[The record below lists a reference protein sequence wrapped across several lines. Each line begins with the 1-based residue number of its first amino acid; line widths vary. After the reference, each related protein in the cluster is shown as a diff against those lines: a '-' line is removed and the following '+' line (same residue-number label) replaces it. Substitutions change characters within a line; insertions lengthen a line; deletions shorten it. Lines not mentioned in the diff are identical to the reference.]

1 MKRETTIIIIAMVTL
16 MITGLLMV
24 YSVGSLRNPETMIVI
39 KHLTYMSIGF
49 IGFLVMSRFDYHYLG
64 SPMLLRY
71 IVLGTLLLLGL
82 TFVPGFRLTMGGAS
96 RWIGWRFISF
106 QPSELA
112 KFSLVL
118 LLAVRLTQYQDKIK
132 GFFTGFIMPFTI
144 AGVFVGIV
152 IAQKDLGIP
161 MIMMMA
167 TFIMVWVA
175 GTRKLYLI
183 GSAAIPVAGLI
194 PLIMTSGYR
203 MERMRAFLD
212 PWSDRENTGYQ
223 LIQSLAAFAQG
234 GFWGRG
240 AGAGEQKLGYL
251 PAAHTDFV
259 YAVIGEEFGLVGTA
273 LILGL
278 FALII
283 YAAFRIA
290 ANACDLFGTLLATGI
305 TSLITGQALFIMA
318 VTLGMLP
325 TKGLPLPFV
334 SYGGTALIV
343 SLSMMGVLVNVGVQA
358 YERQPQRKSTK
369 SRKSNLQTPRKI
381 GKTSPVPAQAR
392 FNI

>member
-1 MKRETTIIIIAMVTL
+1 MKRETTIVIMAMVTL

-24 YSVGSLRNPETMIVI
+24 YSVGSLRNPESMLVI
-39 KHLTYMSIGF
+39 KHLIYMSVGF

-64 SPMLLRY
+64 SPMILRY

-96 RWIGWRFISF
+96 RWIGWRFVSF

-144 AGVFVGIV
+144 ASVFVGIV

-161 MIMMMA
+161 LMMLA
-167 TFIMVWVA
+167 TTFIMVWVA
-175 GTRKLYLI
+175 GARKLYLI
-183 GSAAIPVAGLI
+183 GSAIIPVLGFI

-203 MERMRAFLD
+203 MDRMRIFLD

-223 LIQSLAAFAQG
+223 LIQSLSAFAQG

-251 PAAHTDFV
+251 PAAHTDFI
-259 YAVIGEEFGLVGTA
+259 YAVVGEEFGFVGTA
-273 LILGL
+273 LTLLL

-290 ANACDLFGTLLATGI
+290 ANASDLFGALLATGI

-334 SYGGTALIV
+334 SYGGSALIV
-343 SLSMMGVLVNVGVQA
+343 SLSMMGVLVNVGIQA
-358 YERQPQRKSTK
+358 YERQPQRKTA
-369 SRKSNLQTPRKI
+369 
-381 GKTSPVPAQAR
+381 KTSKKKVQAPRRVRKTAPAPVQAR

>member
-1 MKRETTIIIIAMVTL
+1 MKRETTIIIMAMVTL

-24 YSVGSLRNPETMIVI
+24 YSVGSLKNPESMLVI
-39 KHLTYMSIGF
+39 KHLIYMSIGF
-49 IGFLVMSRFDYHYLG
+49 TGFLVMSRFDYHYLG
-64 SPMLLRY
+64 SPMILRY

-96 RWIGWRFISF
+96 RWIGWRFVSF

-112 KFSLVL
+112 KFTLVL
-118 LLAVRLTQYQDKIK
+118 LLAVRLTQYQNQIK

-144 AGVFVGIV
+144 AGIFIGIV

-161 MIMMMA
+161 MVMMMA
-167 TFIMVWVA
+167 TFIMIWVA
-175 GTRKLYLI
+175 GGRKLYLI

-203 MERMRAFLD
+203 MNRIRAFLD
-212 PWSDRENTGYQ
+212 PWSDREDTGYQ
-223 LIQSLAAFAQG
+223 LIQSLSAFAQG

-259 YAVIGEEFGLVGTA
+259 YAVIGEEFGFVGTA
-273 LILGL
+273 LVLML

-283 YAAFRIA
+283 YAAFKIA
-290 ANACDLFGTLLATGI
+290 ANAADLFGTLLSTGI
-305 TSLITGQALFIMA
+305 TALITGQALFIMA
-318 VTLGMLP
+318 VTLGILP

-343 SLSMMGVLVNVGVQA
+343 SLSMMGVLVNVGIQA
-358 YERQPQRKSTK
+358 YERQPQRKATK
-369 SRKSNLQTPRKI
+369 QHKPTLRPPRKI
-381 GKTSPVPAQAR
+381 KKQSPVPAQASLKM
-392 FNI
+392 

>member
-1 MKRETTIIIIAMVTL
+1 MKKETTIIILAMVIL
-16 MITGLLMV
+16 MTTGLLMV
-24 YSVGSLRNPETMIVI
+24 YSVGALRSPEAVLFL
-39 KHLTYMSIGF
+39 KHLAYLSV
-49 IGFLVMSRFDYHYLG
+49 GFLGFLIMSRFDYHYLG
-64 SPMLLRY
+64 SRTILLY
-71 IVLGTLLLLGL
+71 IVLGTLLLLLL

-118 LLAVRLTQYQDKIK
+118 LLAVRLTQHQDKIK
-132 GFFTGFIMPFTI
+132 GFFTGFVMPFAI
-144 AGVFVGIV
+144 AGVFVSIV

-161 MIMMMA
+161 MVMMMA

-194 PLIMTSGYR
+194 PLVMTSGYR
-203 MERMRAFLD
+203 MERIRAFLD

-223 LIQSLAAFAQG
+223 LIQSLSAFAQG

-259 YAVIGEEFGLVGTA
+259 YAVIGEEFGFVGTV
-273 LILGL
+273 LVLTL
-278 FALII
+278 FALIV

-290 ANACDLFGTLLATGI
+290 CNAPDLFGTLLATGI

-334 SYGGTALIV
+334 SYGGSALIV
-343 SLSMMGVLVNVGVQA
+343 SLSMMGVLVNVGVQSV
-358 YERQPQRKSTK
+358 ECTPQKKAAKSANPLN
-369 SRKSNLQTPRKI
+369 SLLHPQ
-381 GKTSPVPAQAR
+381 PVPT
-392 FNI
+392 NLLK

>member
-1 MKRETTIIIIAMVTL
+1 MKRETTMIIIAMVIL
-16 MITGLLMV
+16 MTTGLLMV
-24 YSVGSLRNPETMIVI
+24 YSVGALRNPEAMLYV
-39 KHLTYMSIGF
+39 KHLIYLCLGF
-49 IGFLVMSRFDYHYLG
+49 TGFVVMSRFDYHYLG
-64 SPMLLRY
+64 APFMLRY
-71 IVLGTLLLLGL
+71 IVLGTLLLLAL

-132 GFFTGFIMPFTI
+132 GLGTGFIMPFSI
-144 AGVFVGIV
+144 AGVFVVIV

-161 MIMMMA
+161 MVMLA
-167 TFIMVWVA
+167 TTFIMVWVA
-175 GTRKLYLI
+175 GARKLYLI
-183 GSAAIPVAGLI
+183 GSAALPVAGLI
-194 PLIMTSGYR
+194 PLIMSSGYR
-203 MERMRAFLD
+203 MDRMRAFLD

-223 LIQSLAAFAQG
+223 LIQSLSAFAQG

-251 PAAHTDFV
+251 PAAHTDFI
-259 YAVIGEEFGLVGTA
+259 YAVIGEEFGFVGTLLTLA
-273 LILGL
+273 L

-290 ANACDLFGTLLATGI
+290 ENAPDLFGTLLATGI
-305 TSLITGQALFIMA
+305 TSLIVGQALFIMA

-334 SYGGTALIV
+334 SYGGSALIV
-343 SLSMMGVLVNVGVQA
+343 SLSMMGVLVNVGVQSH
-358 YERQPQRKSTK
+358 ERQPQRKVQKTLTPV
-369 SRKSNLQTPRKI
+369 RKPTRPTAK
-381 GKTSPVPAQAR
+381 VA
-392 FNI
+392 